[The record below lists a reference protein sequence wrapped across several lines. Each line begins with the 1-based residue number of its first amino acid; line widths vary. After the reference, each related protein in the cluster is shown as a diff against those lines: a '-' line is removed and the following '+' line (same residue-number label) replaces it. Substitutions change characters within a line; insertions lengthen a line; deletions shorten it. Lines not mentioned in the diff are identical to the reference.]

1 MCTDAKAFYS
11 QIHVAVPYEFADAK
25 FEDTSELPNFSQIK
39 EETNMKNKVLKALA
53 LGLTMTTVMMMG
65 TVPTFAEEETEA
77 AADAEAEETEGEE
90 EGDDAAEAEEHAATG
105 TAPETPGE
113 VYEPS
118 VDPEAP
124 KDQAIMVVSFGTSF
138 NDNRKET
145 ICAVEN
151 AIAEAFPDYDV
162 RRAFTA
168 QIIIDKVAKYDD
180 VIIDNVGEALD
191 RAVEDGVKTL
201 VVQPTH
207 LMNGLEYNDLVT
219 ELAEYSDAFEKIEVG
234 EPLLTTDAD
243 FEAVAQAITAATKDY
258 DDGETAICF
267 MGHGTEAES
276 NQVYSKMQEVLKA
289 DGYENYFVGT
299 VEASPTLEDVLAAV
313 QENEA
318 YTKVALQPLMVVA
331 GDHANNDMAGDEEG
345 TWKSEFTAAGYEVTP
360 LLNGLGSL
368 EDVQKLYVEHT
379 QAAIDKLGGEAAE
392 EEVAEEAT
400 EDAATEEE
408 AE

>member
-1 MCTDAKAFYS
+1 
-11 QIHVAVPYEFADAK
+11 
-25 FEDTSELPNFSQIK
+25 
-39 EETNMKNKVLKALA
+39 MKNKTLKALA
-53 LGLTMTTVMMMG
+53 LALSVTTLMMMG

-77 AADAEAEETEGEE
+77 AEEVETEETEEEAEE

-124 KDQAIMVVSFGTSF
+124 KDQAILVVSFGTSF

-151 AIAEAFPDYDV
+151 AIAEAYPDYDV

-180 VIIDNVGEALD
+180 VIIDNVEEALD
-191 RAVEDGVKTL
+191 RAAEDGVKTL

-207 LMNGLEYNDLVT
+207 LMNGLEYTDLVDT
-219 ELAEYSDAFEKIEVG
+219 LAEYSDAFENIVIG
-234 EPLLTTDAD
+234 EPLLTSDED
-243 FEAVAQAITAATKDY
+243 FETVAQAIAASTAEY

-299 VEASPTLEDVLAAV
+299 VEATPSLDDVLAAV

-318 YTKVALQPLMVVA
+318 YTKVVLEPLMVVA

-345 TWKSEFTAAGYEVTP
+345 TWKTEFTAAGYDVTCV
-360 LLNGLGSL
+360 LKGLGAF
-368 EDVQKLYVEHT
+368 EEAQNLYVEHIQT
-379 QAAIDKLGGEAAE
+379 AIDSLSSAE
-392 EEVAEEAT
+392 
-400 EDAATEEE
+400 
-408 AE
+408 

>member
-1 MCTDAKAFYS
+1 
-11 QIHVAVPYEFADAK
+11 
-25 FEDTSELPNFSQIK
+25 
-39 EETNMKNKVLKALA
+39 MKNKVLKALA

-77 AADAEAEETEGEE
+77 AAEAEAEEGEAEEEAEE
-90 EGDDAAEAEEHAATG
+90 EGDDEAEAEEHAATG

-145 ICAVEN
+145 ICAVED

-207 LMNGLEYNDLVT
+207 LMNGLEYNDLVN

-234 EPLLTTDAD
+234 EPLLTSDAD

-276 NQVYSKMQEVLKA
+276 NQIYSKMQEVLKA

-299 VEASPTLEDVLAAV
+299 VEATPTLEDVLAAV

-318 YTKVALQPLMVVA
+318 YTKVVLQPLMVVA
-331 GDHANNDMAGDEEG
+331 GDHANNDMAGDDEG

-360 LLNGLGSL
+360 SLNGLGSL

-379 QAAIDKLGGEAAE
+379 QAAIDKLGGDAEAETAEEAVEEEAAE
-392 EEVAEEAT
+392 EEAAEEA
-400 EDAATEEE
+400 E
-408 AE
+408 